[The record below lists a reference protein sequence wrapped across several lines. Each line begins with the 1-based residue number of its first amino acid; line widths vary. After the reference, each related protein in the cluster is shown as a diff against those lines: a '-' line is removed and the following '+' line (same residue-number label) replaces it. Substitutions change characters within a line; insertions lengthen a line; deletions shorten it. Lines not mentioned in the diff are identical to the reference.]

1 MVSLSIF
8 ANVNLLQFVVT
19 GIAMGFIYALVAT
32 EYTLIYNATGL
43 VNFAHESFIVLGAYL
58 FGGTFV
64 KALDLPFWLAIILT
78 IITMAAFGVLVSSI
92 VLNPLR
98 NLQFITYAMFG
109 TMMLG
114 RIITEFARLYWGPIP
129 FSVKGFLRKS
139 INIGSSVL
147 TESYLYII
155 GASILIITGLQ
166 LFFRFTKTG
175 KAMICVSQN
184 KTAAALMGINVT
196 RSINIT
202 VAMSAALCGV
212 IGILCAPIYNVSTGM
227 VTAAALKGFCAG
239 VVGGFGSYY
248 GAIIGGILIG
258 LLEQFGVL
266 FFPTVYKDVVAFAV
280 MIIFLLV
287 RPGGIIRP
295 KKA

>member
-1 MVSLSIF
+1 
-8 ANVNLLQFVVT
+8 
-19 GIAMGFIYALVAT
+19 MGFIYALVAT
-32 EYTLIYNATGL
+32 EYTLIFNATGL

-64 KALDLPFWLAIILT
+64 RALELPFLVAILLT
-78 IITMAAFGVLVSSI
+78 LVAMAAFGVMVSTI

-109 TMMLG
+109 TMMLS
-114 RIITEFARLYWGPIP
+114 RIISEVVRLNWGPIP
-129 FSVKGFLRKS
+129 FSVKGFLRSS
-139 INIGSSVL
+139 IRIGSTVL
-147 TESYLYII
+147 TQSYLYII
-155 GASILIITGLQ
+155 GVSIVVVVGLQ
-166 LFFRFTKTG
+166 LFFRHTKAG

-196 RSINIT
+196 KSINMT
-202 VAMSAALCGV
+202 VAMSAALCGL
-212 IGILCAPIYNVSTGM
+212 IGILCAPLYNVSTGM
-227 VTAAALKGFCAG
+227 VSAAALKGFCAG

-248 GAIIGGILIG
+248 GAIVGGILIG

-280 MIIFLLV
+280 MIVFLLL
-287 RPGGIIRP
+287 RPGGIIRA

>member
-1 MVSLSIF
+1 LSIF
-8 ANVNLLQFVVT
+8 ANLNILQFVVT
-19 GIAMGFIYALVAT
+19 GVAMGFIYALVAT
-32 EYTLIYNATGL
+32 EYTLIFNATGL

-64 KALDLPFWLAIILT
+64 RALELPFLVAILLT
-78 IITMAAFGVLVSSI
+78 LVAMAAFGVMVSTI

-109 TMMLG
+109 TMMLS
-114 RIITEFARLYWGPIP
+114 RIISEVVRLNWGPIP
-129 FSVKGFLRKS
+129 FSVKGFLRSS
-139 INIGSSVL
+139 IRIGSTVL
-147 TESYLYII
+147 TQSYLYII
-155 GASILIITGLQ
+155 GVSIVVVVGLQ
-166 LFFRFTKTG
+166 LFFRHTKAG

-196 RSINIT
+196 KSINMT
-202 VAMSAALCGV
+202 VAMSAALCGL
-212 IGILCAPIYNVSTGM
+212 IGILCAPLYNVSTGM
-227 VTAAALKGFCAG
+227 VSAAALKGFCAG

-248 GAIIGGILIG
+248 GAIVGGILIG

-280 MIIFLLV
+280 MIVFLLL
-287 RPGGIIRP
+287 RPGGIIRA